1 MVVGC
6 GGGGW
11 TLPGSQEAEENE
23 RERERERKI
32 ERDRER
38 EREREVTKYILQS
51 YPFPNDLLLPTRP
64 HFLMFPHIPIVP
76 PDGNQAFST
85 QTFGGHS
92 DPNHTSEIPRLE
104 AWWHCP

>member
-38 EREREVTKYILQS
+38 ERERERGDKIYTSK
-51 YPFPNDLLLPTRP
+51 LPLP
-64 HFLMFPHIPIVP
+64 K
-76 PDGNQAFST
+76 
-85 QTFGGHS
+85 
-92 DPNHTSEIPRLE
+92 
-104 AWWHCP
+104 